1 LSARRGVRLLHTS
14 DLHIGGEYGKTG
26 PAWHGPECLCPIELV
41 TRAARNARSD
51 VLLVA
56 GDLFDNP
63 RISDEMAVAA
73 MRLFGAQP
81 YPTVILPGNHDPHD
95 ESSLYLRPALG
106 ELPAHV
112 RVFREP
118 DGECIALPDLSL
130 SLWGRPTVI
139 HEPSHRPLAG
149 APSRPNGG
157 WYVVMA
163 HGELMDEDST
173 RGSSPI
179 HQYELAALDADYVA
193 LGHWDVCANVGGYG
207 VPSWYSGSPCIG
219 GGARTALLVDFADG
233 GTQVA
238 PLQLVARDDRE
249 CPGFAVIEG

>member
-1 LSARRGVRLLHTS
+1 VKRRAIRVLHTS

-26 PAWHGPECLCPIELV
+26 PAWHGPDCLCPIELV
-41 TRAARNARSD
+41 TRAARD
-51 VLLVA
+51 VRADALIVA

-73 MRLFGAQP
+73 MRLFGTQA

-95 ESSLYLRPALG
+95 ESSLYLRPALR
-106 ELPAHV
+106 ELPRSV
-112 RVFREP
+112 LVFREP
-118 DGECIALPDLSL
+118 DGEYIKLPELSL

-149 APSRPNGG
+149 APPRPNGG
-157 WYVVMA
+157 WYIVTA
-163 HGELMDEDST
+163 HGELMGDGSA

-179 HQYELAALDADYVA
+179 HREEIALLDADYVA
-193 LGHWDVCANVGGYG
+193 LGHWDVCASVGDT

-219 GGARTALLVDFADG
+219 GAARTALLVEFG
-233 GTQVA
+233 EPSVA
-238 PLQLVARDDRE
+238 ITPVQLTSRDMGD
-249 CPGFAVIEG
+249 CPGIGLVN